1 MNFLTEDEWK
11 AKQLREKEERKKHY
25 EKKWRGYEVID
36 ITPTEVEPSSF
47 QICACGGFMELIP
60 SLPFMQPDKYWAGHV
75 VDGQY
80 VTSGSFLNRY
90 RKQNNLE
97 RVDRSIFEEVQKKSK
112 TRVTDAIKKN
122 DKKLEQSIVN
132 TLADVE
138 IG

>member
-11 AKQLREKEERKKHY
+11 AKQLREKEERKKQAELDHL
-25 EKKWRGYEVID
+25 GYELID
-36 ITPTEVEPSSF
+36 LTPTEIEPSAF
-47 QICACGGFMELIP
+47 QICGCGGFMELIP
-60 SLPFMQPDKYWAGHV
+60 SLPSMQPDKYWAGHV

-97 RVDRSIFEEVQKKSK
+97 RVDRSIYEEVQKKSERK
-112 TRVTDAIKKN
+112 LQDHIKKN